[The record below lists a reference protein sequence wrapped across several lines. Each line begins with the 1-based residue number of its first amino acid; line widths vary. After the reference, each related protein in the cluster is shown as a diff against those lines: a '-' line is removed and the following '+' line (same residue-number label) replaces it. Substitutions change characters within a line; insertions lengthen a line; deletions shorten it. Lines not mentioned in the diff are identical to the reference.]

1 MRISDWSSDVCSS
14 DLSNYIGAL
23 RMIDDQVARMLDFM
37 GKQGLLDNTI
47 IVRVADHGDYLM
59 EYGLARKGVGLPE
72 LLTHIPMIW
81 NGPGI
86 KPRPEVGETAFV
98 SMADVMPTICEAMG
112 AEIPP
117 GVQGRS
123 LLPLLKGEDFPA
135 EEFRSIT
142 AQVGVGGLYYDE
154 KDDIPVT
161 VSRGEGGH
169 WDEHNGITNSGNA
182 QMVR

>member
-14 DLSNYIGAL
+14 DL
-23 RMIDDQVARMLDFM
+23 
-37 GKQGLLDNTI
+37 
-47 IVRVADHGDYLM
+47 
-59 EYGLARKGVGLPE
+59 
-72 LLTHIPMIW
+72 
-81 NGPGI
+81 
-86 KPRPEVGETAFV
+86 

-169 WDEHNGITNSGNA
+169 WDELNGITQSGNA
-182 QMVR
+182 QMVRMGDWKLRSEEHTSELQSLMRTSYAVFCLQT

>member
-1 MRISDWSSDVCSS
+1 
-14 DLSNYIGAL
+14 
-23 RMIDDQVARMLDFM
+23 
-37 GKQGLLDNTI
+37 
-47 IVRVADHGDYLM
+47 M

-123 LLPLLKGEDFPA
+123 LLPLLKGEAFPA

-142 AQVGVGGLYYDE
+142 AQVGVGGLSYDE
-154 KDDIPVT
+154 KDDITFT
-161 VSRGEGGH
+161 VGRGEGGYREDTDGKGAGWEKGE
-169 WDEHNGITNSGNA
+169 WD
-182 QMVR
+182 